1 MFPQIKF
8 RQTNVGAD
16 RGVCWSFMFGVWGG
30 GGVLVGFL
38 FWGVFLVCSGG
49 FFVHQPFKDCFLHK
63 IVTCNFQISV

>member
-30 GGVLVGFL
+30 GVFWLGFC
-38 FWGVFLVCSGG
+38 FGG
-49 FFVHQPFKDCFLHK
+49 FFWFVQVVFLFTSPLK
-63 IVTCNFQISV
+63 IASYTK